1 MYQVIKGDEVITR
14 YFHSDTLFITSKN
27 IIKGYMDDTYTN
39 FLNHLEQ
46 CKNNSDTVFDKFIE
60 IQISTSRNKAIAGKS
75 YIELPWFRV
84 EFLIHQSIGASKIC
98 RWLRAIYVYFE
109 LYLLQSE

>member
-1 MYQVIKGDEVITR
+1 MLLSGKEEISENEIRETYLKNIQNLANTIQNYNLLDLAKDDILF
-14 YFHSDTLFITSKN
+14 FHSAL
-27 IIKGYMDDTYTN
+27 
-39 FLNHLEQ
+39 
-46 CKNNSDTVFDKFIE
+46 
-60 IQISTSRNKAIAGKS
+60 KS

-98 RWLRAIYVYFE
+98 RWLRAIYIYFE